1 VIKAVFFDLYE
12 TLITEW
18 NGNQKKAV
26 YSTDELGLDPKVF
39 KAEWDSRRELRMNGT
54 FLDHQSVIR
63 DILNTHEISI
73 DPDSI
78 EKVHQ
83 KRVWA
88 KKIPFQEVKPEVIEL
103 LQTLKEKGMKLGLIS
118 NCAPEEVSSWSTSK
132 LADYFDAVVFS
143 YEEKVGKPNPEIYY
157 IACKKLGVTPEES
170 IFVGDGGSNELVGAT
185 EAGLKAYHATWFLP
199 EIISQKIQGFPKLNH
214 PLELLAQAKLAR
226 TVTKNQGENMP
237 KDPSKL
243 SLDSRCSNN
252 YLTFGKFV

>member
-1 VIKAVFFDLYE
+1 MIKAVFFDLYE

-26 YSTDELGLDPKVF
+26 YSTDELGLNPKVF

-54 FLDHQSVIR
+54 FSDHQSVIR

-143 YEEKVGKPNPEIYY
+143 YEVKVAKPSPEIYHK
-157 IACKKLGVTPEES
+157 ACKKLDVTPEDAVF
-170 IFVGDGGSNELVGAT
+170 IGDGGANELVGAT
-185 EAGLKAYHATWFLP
+185 EVGLKAYHATWFLP
-199 EIISQKIQGFPKLNH
+199 ETISKKIRGFRKLNH
-214 PLELLAQAKLAR
+214 PLELLNQVELAHH
-226 TVTKNQGENMP
+226 
-237 KDPSKL
+237 
-243 SLDSRCSNN
+243 
-252 YLTFGKFV
+252 